1 MDRIWTSL
9 TLSASLPDL
18 TAPAQKD
25 FRQLAAMKAG
35 KGVYGYN
42 TATGEYGEALDLMV
56 VPLEMGVSCRRQ
68 ACWPPSS
75 TGRS

>member
-25 FRQLAAMKAG
+25 FRQLAAVRTG
-35 KGVYGYN
+35 KGAYRYN
-42 TATGEYGEALDLMV
+42 AATAL
-56 VPLEMGVSCRRQ
+56 RQ
-68 ACWPPSS
+68 QRKDFLVRCAQ
-75 TGRS
+75 